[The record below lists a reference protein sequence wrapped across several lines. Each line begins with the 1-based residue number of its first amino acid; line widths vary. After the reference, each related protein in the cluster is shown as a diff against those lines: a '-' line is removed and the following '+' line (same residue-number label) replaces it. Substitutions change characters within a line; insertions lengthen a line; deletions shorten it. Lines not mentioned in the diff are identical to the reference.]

1 MPTSQGLTEVSDSEE
16 EEVKD
21 EGSDRET
28 REVGFLEK
36 RRLGLNLGFLRV
48 GIRLACLHASH

>member
-48 GIRLACLHASH
+48 GSFMIEGER